1 MAAGSKKNAMSTSH
15 HSRGLA
21 LVAIWKLVEG
31 GLLVLLA
38 LGAFHLLHRD
48 VDRTLVKWVR
58 LAGINPENRYIVHAL
73 AKVGLINDHRLKQI
87 GVVTLAYAALFFVEG
102 FGLLRHKRW
111 AEYLTVVATASLI
124 PLEGYEMW
132 RHPTLIKTAVLIT
145 NLLVVIYLLVILRG
159 KGSGRR

>member
-1 MAAGSKKNAMSTSH
+1 MSTSH

-31 GLLVLLA
+31 ALLVLLA
-38 LGAFHLLHRD
+38 MGAFHLLHRN
-48 VDRTLVKWVR
+48 VDHTLVRWVR
-58 LAGINPENRYIVHAL
+58 LAGINPENRYIVRAL
-73 AKVGLINDHRLKQI
+73 AKTGLIDDHRLKQI

-102 FGLLRHKRW
+102 IGLLRHKRW

-132 RHPTLIKTAVLIT
+132 RHPTAIKAAVLIA
-145 NLLVVIYLLVILRG
+145 NLAVVIYLIAVLRG
-159 KGSGRR
+159 KRSGRR